1 MKIQYLHAGLAS
13 AFLCKSNKK
22 QTKRTNVVLS
32 LLLPV
37 LVSSVFL
44 AVGAPYLT
52 LYQRQQLY
60 HTPAKAGRTLLWD
73 KRIIDVDDKLYVT
86 GYIFGVFSA
95 GFYVFARVP
104 QIVKNV
110 SLDLSLSLPLPG
122 ALCMSLSFC
131 VIVLTMAFYNSSCVV
146 LWRVSLC
153 TCSFCQSL
161 AMSLMVWA
169 FSSTQWMASFSS
181 RSCPGWWAAWEQ
193 WSLT

>member
-1 MKIQYLHAGLAS
+1 MLAGLYN
-13 AFLCKSNKK
+13 AFFCQSNGKNRESGK
-22 QTKRTNVVLS
+22 NAVVLS

-52 LYQRQQLY
+52 LYQSKQLY
-60 HTPAKAGRTLLWD
+60 HTPGKAGRTLLWD
-73 KRIIDVDDKLYVT
+73 KRIIDPDDKLYVA
-86 GYIFGVFSA
+86 GYIIGVVSA
-95 GFYVFARVP
+95 GFYIIARVP

-110 SLDLSLSLPLPG
+110 SLP
-122 ALCMSLSFC
+122 SLSFSFST
-131 VIVLTMAFYNSSCVV
+131 VLHDASSSCVV

-161 AMSLMVWA
+161 VMSLMVWA